1 MSLLAGNGTGGYGGD
16 GGLAVNAALL
26 EPRGVHA
33 TSDGRVWI
41 ADAGNNRIRMVSR
54 IRMKILLMC
63 NFGNNPW
70 TVFQLIYDVAACVV
84 DFAGGGHVWVE

>member
-41 ADAGNNRIRMVSR
+41 ADAGNNRIRMVSFVHWR
-54 IRMKILLMC
+54 
-63 NFGNNPW
+63 
-70 TVFQLIYDVAACVV
+70 V
-84 DFAGGGHVWVE
+84 DFRYMRCILCFCF